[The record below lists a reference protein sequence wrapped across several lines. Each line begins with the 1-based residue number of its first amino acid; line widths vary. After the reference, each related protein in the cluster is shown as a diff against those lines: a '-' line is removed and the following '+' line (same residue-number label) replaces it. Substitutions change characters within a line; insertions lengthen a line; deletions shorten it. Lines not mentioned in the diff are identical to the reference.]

1 MKSQVEVPVCSNKI
15 VVVVLETNDS
25 EMDLCYAVGLLW

>member
-1 MKSQVEVPVCSNKI
+1 MKSQFEVCSNKI

-25 EMDLCYAVGLLW
+25 EINLCYAVGLLW